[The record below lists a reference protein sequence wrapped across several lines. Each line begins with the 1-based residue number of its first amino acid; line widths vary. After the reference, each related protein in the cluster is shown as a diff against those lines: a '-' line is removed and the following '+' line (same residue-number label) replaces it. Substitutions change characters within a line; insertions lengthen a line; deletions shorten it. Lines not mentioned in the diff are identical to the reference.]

1 MSKNPRGAAIEFAS
15 TAAITPSTWDEIWQ
29 LTQRFYDTE
38 RDHAQAQLK
47 EHARTILF
55 RSSEGNT
62 QDGGELVGMAS
73 VDVYAATVEG
83 RRVAVIYTSHV
94 LLHEQYR
101 GHNLIQKVG
110 FHTFV
115 ETRLRHPL
123 RPIYWFFDT
132 FSYKS
137 YLLLPRNFKHYW
149 PRFDQATPQRE
160 RALMAHLATQTYGPA
175 WSSEQGI
182 VLRSN
187 RKRLRPDTAPIDDRL
202 AGNEALAFFAR
213 MNPGHAAG
221 DMLVCL
227 CPLTI
232 SNWLHAAVLAV
243 RRLYKKRM
251 GSARSTRP
259 TP

>member
-1 MSKNPRGAAIEFAS
+1 MSQATSQVARGVAIEFAA
-15 TAAITPSTWDEIWQ
+15 TAGIASSTWDEIWQ

-38 RDHAQAQLK
+38 RDHAQAKLK
-47 EHARTILF
+47 DHERTILF
-55 RSSEGNT
+55 RARDS
-62 QDGGELVGMAS
+62 GELVGMAS
-73 VDVYAATVEG
+73 VDVYTATVQG
-83 RRVAVIYTSHV
+83 RRLAVIYTSHV

-110 FHTFV
+110 FQTFIK
-115 ETRLRHPL
+115 TRLRHPL

-149 PRFDQATPQRE
+149 PRHDQATPPHE
-160 RALMAHLATQTYGPA
+160 HELMAHLASRTYGPA

-187 RKRLRPDTAPIDDRL
+187 RKRLRPDTAPINASL
-202 AGNEALAFFAR
+202 AGNDALAFFAR

-227 CPLTI
+227 CPLTV
-232 SNWLHAAVLAV
+232 SNWLHASMQAIK
-243 RRLYKKRM
+243 RLYKKRM
-251 GSARSTRP
+251 GSARPARP
-259 TP
+259 AP